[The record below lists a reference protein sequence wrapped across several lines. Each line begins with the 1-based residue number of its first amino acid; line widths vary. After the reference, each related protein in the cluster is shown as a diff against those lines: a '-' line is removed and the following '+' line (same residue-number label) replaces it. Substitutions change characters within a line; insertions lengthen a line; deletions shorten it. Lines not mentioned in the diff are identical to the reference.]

1 MNQVCGTSK
10 IAGCSFSIHPMSDE
24 FAGIILESLKE
35 VDTSKVWLDTD
46 DVSTTVRGRMEHI
59 FDVTKAILLHV
70 SKEGVHAAFHA
81 TYSIGCPG
89 DSAGDTYMAE
99 SLQRRNEDTS
109 RSITQP
115 LAAKFSLYPM
125 GGDSYMDTIYKQ
137 IEAMKSKGIQVT
149 PAHYS
154 TRLDGDTHTVFE
166 GLENVFRETE
176 ASGSS
181 HTVMTVSVSVNSPSS
196 RGSIL

>member
-1 MNQVCGTSK
+1 MDQVCGTSK

-24 FAGIILESLKE
+24 FAGIILEILKK

-46 DVSTTVRGRMEHI
+46 DVTTTVRGRVEHI

-70 SKEGVHAAFHA
+70 SKTNVHAAFHA

-99 SLQRRNEDTS
+99 SLHRRNEDAS

-125 GGDSYMDTIYKQ
+125 GGGSYMDTIYKQ

-196 RGSIL
+196 KESIL